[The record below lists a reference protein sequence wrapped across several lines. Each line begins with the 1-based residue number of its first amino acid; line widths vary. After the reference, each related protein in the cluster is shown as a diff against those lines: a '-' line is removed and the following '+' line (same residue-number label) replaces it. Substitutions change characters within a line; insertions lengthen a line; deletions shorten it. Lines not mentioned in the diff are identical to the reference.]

1 MVLAD
6 YESEFIPF
14 PEVTVHYNDQDVP
27 NLKQHGSTPLVDFFF
42 TAKYNNNWRLLSELL
57 ISDDERDLE
66 RLIIGRVAAN
76 GKQLWLGRNH
86 TDYDQ
91 WNRLFHRET
100 YLQTTIHRPSIIE
113 FEDDGGILP
122 GHITGISME
131 DDGEVGGRTVNYGF
145 TIGLGPTL
153 KRAHLIPLDLLNINQ
168 GPHDLA
174 VTARLSV
181 QTLGENI
188 KDSGLFAGHTTI
200 PSESPGIQEVRQT
213 VLGAYTN
220 YAQTDNLVWRASVFY
235 VANNL
240 GLSGGIKRN
249 ESFGYAYLQ
258 PEYDLNPAWTFYG
271 RLETSTG
278 TSNDIYVQQ
287 IPAFISERSLIGTRY
302 QLQNNQVIKFE
313 LAKVD
318 QYGKRFVSTE
328 MQWSAALP

>member
-1 MVLAD
+1 
-6 YESEFIPF
+6 
-14 PEVTVHYNDQDVP
+14 
-27 NLKQHGSTPLVDFFF
+27 
-42 TAKYNNNWRLLSELL
+42 
-57 ISDDERDLE
+57 LE
-66 RLIIGRVAAN
+66 RLLIGRVTAN

-100 YLQTTIHRPSIIE
+100 YLQTSIHRPSIIE
-113 FEDDGGILP
+113 FEDDGGVLP
-122 GHITGISME
+122 EHITGISAE
-131 DDGEVGGRTVNYGF
+131 DGGELSGRVLNYGL

-153 KRAHLIPLDLLNINQ
+153 KRAQLIPLDLLNINQ
-168 GPHDLA
+168 GAHDLA
-174 VTARLSV
+174 ITARVSV
-181 QTLGENI
+181 QGLGEHI

-213 VLGAYTN
+213 VLGGYTN
-220 YAQTDNLVWRASVFY
+220 YSQTDNLVWRASVFY

-240 GLSGGIKRN
+240 DLTGGVKKN

-258 PEYDLNPAWTFYG
+258 PEYDIGQAWTVYG
-271 RLETSTG
+271 RLEASSG
-278 TSNDIYVQQ
+278 TNDDFYVQQ
-287 IPAFISERSLIGTRY
+287 LPAFVTERSLIGARY

-313 LAKVD
+313 LAKLD